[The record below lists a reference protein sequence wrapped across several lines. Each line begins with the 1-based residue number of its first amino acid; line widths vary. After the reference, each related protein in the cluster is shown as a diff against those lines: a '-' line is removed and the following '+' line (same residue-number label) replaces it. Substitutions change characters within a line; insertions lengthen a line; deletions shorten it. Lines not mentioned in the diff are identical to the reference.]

1 MKGSLWRHGDKVDQ
15 IEPGEWPERS
25 GRARVL
31 IEHPDPATVWA
42 EAEAMRDAGY
52 DVAVCAGPTRASDRT
67 SKPTA
72 CPLLVDGRC
81 ALVDHAVVVE
91 SPVTEGRLLEA
102 VADALENR

>member
-42 EAEAMRDAGY
+42 EAEGREPPHFAEQLLTGARIPQPQRIIAARAGQE
-52 DVAVCAGPTRASDRT
+52 VSGW
-67 SKPTA
+67 
-72 CPLLVDGRC
+72 
-81 ALVDHAVVVE
+81 VE
-91 SPVTEGRLLEA
+91 RE
-102 VADALENR
+102 